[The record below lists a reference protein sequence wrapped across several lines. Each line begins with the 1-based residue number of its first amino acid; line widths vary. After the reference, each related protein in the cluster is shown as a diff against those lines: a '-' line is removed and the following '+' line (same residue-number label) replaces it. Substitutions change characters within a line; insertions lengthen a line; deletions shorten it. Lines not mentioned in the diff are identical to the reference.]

1 MKRLLLS
8 IALLGSCFFAGA
20 QMIGVPGRGYGY
32 PSPYVSQI
40 EFGAGYNIFS
50 HNTYDENDK
59 LGLYLEYRGF
69 VSSDFDL
76 GVQVSTSFGN
86 AVEKNFPERKHFSWQ
101 GGIEVLGNKY
111 FWLTDMMAPFIGV
124 GFGPGFI
131 MDKNKADATT
141 IWKSS
146 LIINPRAGIMLF
158 DNLKMGIEYKA
169 YTKYFPDYSYVGFY
183 LGLAFEPMRVFGG
196 RSRGRNHNRPGV
208 PPGYMR

>member
-169 YTKYFPDYSYVGFY
+169 YTKYP
-183 LGLAFEPMRVFGG
+183 
-196 RSRGRNHNRPGV
+196 
-208 PPGYMR
+208 